1 MGAVRGDDPK
11 QLVRRGYDALS
22 YRYRADDADDG
33 NYGPWLA
40 ALRVRIPAG
49 AAVLDLGCGNGIP
62 VARHLAAAGHAVT
75 GVDSSQVQIQ
85 RARRLVPAATFLHAD
100 ITDLTRPAATFD
112 AVVCLYALI
121 HLPLEEHP
129 PLLGRITGW
138 LRPGGWLLATAG
150 HQTGRQFPKLE
161 AMLRD
166 AAPDLLAFTSFP
178 PAHWKKLWSTNPLER
193 LNKEIK
199 RRTDVVG
206 VFPNPEAL
214 LRLAGAVLVEAHDE
228 WQVSDRHYLSEASM
242 ALLTPT
248 TKEVTPAQLMPA

>member
-1 MGAVRGDDPK
+1 M
-11 QLVRRGYDALS
+11 
-22 YRYRADDADDG
+22 
-33 NYGPWLA
+33 
-40 ALRVRIPAG
+40 
-49 AAVLDLGCGNGIP
+49 
-62 VARHLAAAGHAVT
+62 
-75 GVDSSQVQIQ
+75 QIQ
-85 RARRLVPAATFLHAD
+85 RARRLIPAATFLHAD

-178 PAHWKKLWSTNPLER
+178 PAHWKKSGRP
-193 LNKEIK
+193 
-199 RRTDVVG
+199 
-206 VFPNPEAL
+206 
-214 LRLAGAVLVEAHDE
+214 
-228 WQVSDRHYLSEASM
+228 
-242 ALLTPT
+242 TP
-248 TKEVTPAQLMPA
+248 